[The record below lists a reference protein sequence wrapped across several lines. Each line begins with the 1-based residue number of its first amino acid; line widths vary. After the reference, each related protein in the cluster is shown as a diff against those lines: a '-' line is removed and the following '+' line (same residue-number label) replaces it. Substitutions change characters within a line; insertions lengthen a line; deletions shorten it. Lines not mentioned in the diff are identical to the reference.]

1 MTVVPAALHQ
11 LFLDARTHN
20 GFAAEPT
27 AEDSLRR
34 LYDLL
39 KWAPTAMNSQPA
51 RFVFVTSAAAKAK
64 LAPALSPGNLEK
76 TMAAPVTVIIAQDTR
91 FFEHLPA
98 LFPAYDAKPMFE
110 ADADL
115 SATTAFRNS
124 TLQGAYLMMAARS
137 LGLDCGPMSG
147 FDAARLDAAFFP
159 DGRWKSNFLC
169 NLGRGVADKLHPRGP
184 RLGFDEACLVV

>member
-1 MTVVPAALHQ
+1 MTLIPAALPQ

-20 GFAAEPT
+20 AFAAEPVSEET
-27 AEDSLRR
+27 LRR

-51 RFVFVTSAAAKAK
+51 RFVFVTTAAGKAK
-64 LAPALSPGNLEK
+64 LAPVLSPGNLEK
-76 TMAAPVTVIIAQDTR
+76 TMAAPVTVIVAQDMR
-91 FFEHLPA
+91 FYEYLPEQ
-98 LFPAYDAKPMFE
+98 FPAYDAKPMFE
-110 ADADL
+110 ADAAL

-147 FDAARLDAAFFP
+147 FDAAKLDAAFFP

-169 NLGRGVADKLHPRGP
+169 NLGKGVAAKLYARGP
-184 RLGFDEACLVV
+184 RLGFEDACVVV